1 MILEESVHE
10 EKKLNIQSHEQHAI
24 CKLPC
29 MGDTQPANKIFLLGQ
44 EFCPVFTDEG
54 DTIVSDPI
62 ELNNFK
68 CQNKVDFSSKALVY
82 FEYTGDP
89 TNLDSQML
97 PLLLIPNNDECSLL
111 WNDLSRQQNTE
122 SINGSFLHWPK
133 ESADLFLDSIA
144 TIFMR
149 KMEQT
154 QLQFFRE
161 DVNCFLELV
170 QNLDWGKNEKTLP
183 EKPFHVLTEHA
194 FSSTRNPFF
203 KSPLR
208 YRYSDKFVGT
218 NAKELA
224 SFCLAAGRLP
234 NEKEVRKLST
244 SRDKNRTNN
253 LVERV

>member
-1 MILEESVHE
+1 MKK
-10 EKKLNIQSHEQHAI
+10 KKLNIQSHEQHAI

-54 DTIVSDPI
+54 DTLVADPI
-62 ELNNFK
+62 ELDNFK
-68 CQNKVDFSSKALVY
+68 CQNKVDFSISVKKDSGKALVY

-122 SINGSFLHWPK
+122 SINGSFLHWPR

-253 LVERV
+253 LIERV